1 MVNQVKDQQHIII
14 VGGGLAGLS
23 AAEWL
28 LRQTPSF
35 RVTIV
40 ESAHRLGGVIQTV
53 NREGWLIE
61 RSADSFL
68 SARPEGIELV
78 ERLGL
83 SKELVSIRPEARRA
97 LVWSPQKKDSGIL
110 LPVPPGFRLLAPG
123 RIFPVL
129 RSNIFSWFGRL
140 RVAGERWER
149 RGCALYRRGRDGH

>member
-1 MVNQVKDQQHIII
+1 MGLLAFLQQN
-14 VGGGLAGLS
+14 G
-23 AAEWL
+23 L
-28 LRQTPSF
+28 LRQTPSP

-53 NREGWLIE
+53 NQGGWLIE
-61 RSADSFL
+61 CSADSFL

-97 LVWSPQKKDSGIL
+97 LVWSPQEKDSGIL

-123 RIFPVL
+123 PNFSSSAVEGSFL
-129 RSNIFSWFGRL
+129 VRSFTR
-140 RVAGERWER
+140 R
-149 RGCALYRRGRDGH
+149 RGALHSETKKTMYR